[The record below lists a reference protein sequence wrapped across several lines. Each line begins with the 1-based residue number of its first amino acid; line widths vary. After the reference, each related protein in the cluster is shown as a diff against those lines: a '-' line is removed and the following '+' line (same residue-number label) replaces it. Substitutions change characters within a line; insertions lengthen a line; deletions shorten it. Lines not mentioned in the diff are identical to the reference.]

1 MKNFIKGD
9 KIIWFIVIM
18 LWMVSLVAVF
28 SSGSFLARNGQT
40 GIEKTNVLFEQLRSI
55 AMGCG
60 ALLLCYFINIG
71 VYRKIA
77 PIAFGIS
84 IIMLLMLFVPGLR
97 SETNGA
103 VRGLK
108 LAGHTIQVFEFVK
121 VGTVLFIAWVI
132 EKYADEM
139 YLFKDYLL
147 KLLMWII
154 LVCVLILPNSFSS
167 ALLIALVSF
176 MMMFFMEIRGKHLW
190 LTAGGAVALVALL
203 FAVYHL
209 SLGLFGDKA
218 NDVGIFNRL
227 ATVENRIKSFANSE
241 EDSTLDLS
249 KLTPAQLQKIDNE
262 NRQSENAKIAIAEGG
277 IFGKGAG
284 HSTQRFTLSMAF
296 SDFIFSII
304 VEEYGLIG
312 GIFVIALYLI
322 FLFRCI
328 SIARKCTAP
337 VAQALVLGLAFL
349 ITTQAFL
356 HILVNVR
363 LIPITGHTL
372 PLISHG
378 GTAFLVLSGAV
389 GMILSVSRTID
400 KQLEE
405 QKQVQLS
412 EESEA
417 PQDAAEIEKDYN
429 DKETYDYEQDN
440 N

>member
-18 LWMVSLVAVF
+18 LWMISLIAVF
-28 SSGSFLARNGQT
+28 SSGSYLARGGQS
-40 GIEKTNVLFEQLRSI
+40 GIEKTNVLFEQFQSI
-55 AMGCG
+55 LMGCA
-60 ALLLCYFINIG
+60 ALLICYFLNIG
-71 VYRKIA
+71 VYRKLA

-84 IIMLLMLFVPGLR
+84 VIMLLLLFVPGLR
-97 SETNGA
+97 AETNGA

-108 LAGHTIQVFEFVK
+108 IAGRTLQVFEFVK

-139 YLFKDYLL
+139 YRFKDYLL
-147 KLLMWII
+147 KLLIWII

-167 ALLIALVSF
+167 ALLIAVVSF
-176 MMMFFMEIRGKHLW
+176 MMMFFMEIRGSHLL
-190 LTAGGAVALVALL
+190 LTAGGAIALVALL
-203 FAVYHL
+203 FGVYHL

-227 ATVENRIKSFANSE
+227 ETVENRIKTFASSDS
-241 EDSTLDLS
+241 DSTLDLS

-296 SDFIFSII
+296 SDFIYSII
-304 VEEYGLIG
+304 VEEYGLVG
-312 GIFVIALYLI
+312 GILVIALYLI

-337 VAQALVLGLAFL
+337 FSQALVLGLAFL

-400 KQLEE
+400 RQIEE
-405 QKQVQLS
+405 QKRVELS
-412 EESEA
+412 DGDSPEA
-417 PQDAAEIEKDYN
+417 GLEKENY
-429 DKETYDYEQDN
+429 DKETYYDEQDN

>member
-9 KIIWFIVIM
+9 KIIWFIVIL
-18 LWMVSLVAVF
+18 LWMISLIAVF
-28 SSGSFLARNGQT
+28 SSGSFLARGSSS

-55 AMGCG
+55 AMGCA
-60 ALLLCYFINIG
+60 ALLVCYFINIG
-71 VYRKIA
+71 VYRKVA

-84 IIMLLMLFVPGLR
+84 LLMLLMLFVPGLR
-97 SETNGA
+97 AETNGA

-108 LAGHTIQVFEFVK
+108 IAGHTVQVFEFVK

-132 EKYADEM
+132 EKYSDNM
-139 YLFKDYLL
+139 YRFKDYFL
-147 KLLMWII
+147 KLLMWILI
-154 LVCVLILPNSFSS
+154 VCVLIVPNSFSS
-167 ALLIALVSF
+167 ALLIAVVSF
-176 MMMFFMEIRGKHLW
+176 MIMYFMEIKGTHLL
-190 LTAGGAVALVALL
+190 LTIGGALALVALL
-203 FAVYHL
+203 FGVYHL
-209 SLGLFGDKA
+209 TLGIFGEKA

-227 ATVENRIKSFANSE
+227 ATVENRIKSFTSS
-241 EDSTLDLS
+241 DSDTTLDLS
-249 KLTPAQLQKIDNE
+249 KLTPAQLAKIDNE

-312 GIFVIALYLI
+312 GILVIALYLI

-337 VAQALVLGLAFL
+337 FSQALVLGLAFL

-363 LIPITGHTL
+363 LLPITGHTL

-378 GTAFLVLSGAV
+378 GTAYLVLSGAV

-405 QKQVQLS
+405 QKKVDLIDEDQEQVT
-412 EESEA
+412 
-417 PQDAAEIEKDYN
+417 IEN
-429 DKETYDYEQDN
+429 DGNEQDN

>member
-9 KIIWFIVIM
+9 KIIWFIVIL
-18 LWMVSLVAVF
+18 LWMISLIAVF
-28 SSGSFLARNGQT
+28 SSGSFLARGSSS

-55 AMGCG
+55 AMGCA
-60 ALLLCYFINIG
+60 ALLVCYFINIG
-71 VYRKIA
+71 VYRKVA

-84 IIMLLMLFVPGLR
+84 LLMLLMLFVPGLR
-97 SETNGA
+97 AETNGA

-108 LAGHTIQVFEFVK
+108 IAGHTVQVFEFVK

-132 EKYADEM
+132 EKYSDNM
-139 YLFKDYLL
+139 YRFKDYFL
-147 KLLMWII
+147 KLLMWILI
-154 LVCVLILPNSFSS
+154 VCVLIVPNSFSS
-167 ALLIALVSF
+167 ALLIAVVSF
-176 MMMFFMEIRGKHLW
+176 MIMYFMEIKGTHLL
-190 LTAGGAVALVALL
+190 LTIGGALALVALL
-203 FAVYHL
+203 FGVYHL
-209 SLGLFGDKA
+209 TLGIFGEKA

-227 ATVENRIKSFANSE
+227 ATVENRIKSFTSS
-241 EDSTLDLS
+241 DSDTTLDLS
-249 KLTPAQLQKIDNE
+249 KLTPAQLAKIDNE

-312 GIFVIALYLI
+312 GILVIALYLI

-337 VAQALVLGLAFL
+337 FSQALVLGLAFL

-363 LIPITGHTL
+363 LLPITGHTL

-378 GTAFLVLSGAV
+378 GTAYLVLSGAV

-405 QKQVQLS
+405 QKKVDLIDEDQEQVT
-412 EESEA
+412 
-417 PQDAAEIEKDYN
+417 IEN
-429 DKETYDYEQDN
+429 DENEQDN

>member
-28 SSGSFLARNGQT
+28 SSGSFLARGGQT

-60 ALLLCYFINIG
+60 ALLLCYFLNIG

-84 IIMLLMLFVPGLR
+84 ILMLLMLFVPGLR
-97 SETNGA
+97 AETNGA

-108 LAGHTIQVFEFVK
+108 IAGHTLQVFEFVK

-147 KLLMWII
+147 KLLIWII

-167 ALLIALVSF
+167 ALLIAVVSF
-176 MMMFFMEIRGKHLW
+176 MMMFFMEIRGSHLW
-190 LTAGGAVALVALL
+190 LTAGGAVALVILL
-203 FAVYHL
+203 FLVYHL

-218 NDVGIFNRL
+218 NDVGIFNRM
-227 ATVENRIKSFANSE
+227 ATVENRIKSFASDDD
-241 EDSTLDLS
+241 DSTLDLS

-304 VEEYGLIG
+304 VEEYGLVG

-337 VAQALVLGLAFL
+337 FSQALVLGLAFL
-349 ITTQAFL
+349 IMTQAFL

-378 GTAFLVLSGAV
+378 GTAFLVLSGAI

-400 KQLEE
+400 KQIEE
-405 QKQVQLS
+405 QKRVQLS
-412 EESEA
+412 EDGADDEKAEKSET
-417 PQDAAEIEKDYN
+417 IET
-429 DKETYDYEQDN
+429 ETYEQDN

>member
-1 MKNFIKGD
+1 
-9 KIIWFIVIM
+9 
-18 LWMVSLVAVF
+18 
-28 SSGSFLARNGQT
+28 
-40 GIEKTNVLFEQLRSI
+40 
-55 AMGCG
+55 
-60 ALLLCYFINIG
+60 
-71 VYRKIA
+71 
-77 PIAFGIS
+77 
-84 IIMLLMLFVPGLR
+84 MLLMLFVPGLR
-97 SETNGA
+97 AETNGA

-108 LAGHTIQVFEFVK
+108 IAGHTIQVFEFVK

-132 EKYADEM
+132 EKYSDNM
-139 YLFKDYLL
+139 DRFKDYFL
-147 KLLMWII
+147 KLLMWILI
-154 LVCVLILPNSFSS
+154 VCLLIVPNSFSS
-167 ALLIALVSF
+167 ALLIAVVSF
-176 MMMFFMEIRGKHLW
+176 MIMYFMEIKGTHLL
-190 LTAGGAVALVALL
+190 LTIGGAVVLVGLL
-203 FAVYHL
+203 FGIYHL
-209 SLGLFGDKA
+209 TLGLFGEKA
-218 NDVGIFNRL
+218 NDVGVFNRL
-227 ATVENRIKSFANSE
+227 ATVENRIKSFASN
-241 EDSTLDLS
+241 DSDTTLDLS
-249 KLTPAQLQKIDNE
+249 KLTPAQIRKIDNE

-312 GIFVIALYLI
+312 GILVIALYLI

-337 VAQALVLGLAFL
+337 FSQALVLGLAFL

-363 LIPITGHTL
+363 LLPITGHTL

-378 GTAFLVLSGAV
+378 GTAYLVLSGAV

-405 QKQVQLS
+405 QQKVNLIDEDQEQVN
-412 EESEA
+412 
-417 PQDAAEIEKDYN
+417 IEN
-429 DKETYDYEQDN
+429 DDNEQDN

>member
-28 SSGSFLARNGQT
+28 SSGSFLARGGQT

-60 ALLLCYFINIG
+60 ALLLCYFLNIG

-84 IIMLLMLFVPGLR
+84 ILMLLMLFVPGLR
-97 SETNGA
+97 AETNGA

-108 LAGHTIQVFEFVK
+108 IAGHTLQVFEFVK

-147 KLLMWII
+147 KLLIWII

-167 ALLIALVSF
+167 ALLIAVVSF
-176 MMMFFMEIRGKHLW
+176 MMMFFMEIRGSHLW
-190 LTAGGAVALVALL
+190 LTAGGAVALVILL
-203 FAVYHL
+203 FLVYHL

-218 NDVGIFNRL
+218 NDVGIFNRM
-227 ATVENRIKSFANSE
+227 ATVENRIKSFASDDD
-241 EDSTLDLS
+241 DSTLDLS

-304 VEEYGLIG
+304 VEEYGLVG

-337 VAQALVLGLAFL
+337 FSQALVLGLAFL

-378 GTAFLVLSGAV
+378 GTAFLVLSGAI

-400 KQLEE
+400 KQIEE
-405 QKQVQLS
+405 QKRVQLS
-412 EESEA
+412 EDGA
-417 PQDAAEIEKDYN
+417 DDEKTEN
-429 DKETYDYEQDN
+429 LETVETEKYEQDN

>member
-9 KIIWFIVIM
+9 KIIWFIVIL
-18 LWMVSLVAVF
+18 LWMISLIAVF
-28 SSGSFLARNGQT
+28 SSGSFLARGSSS

-55 AMGCG
+55 AMGCA
-60 ALLLCYFINIG
+60 ALLICYFINIG
-71 VYRKIA
+71 VYRKVA

-84 IIMLLMLFVPGLR
+84 LLMLLMLFVPGLR
-97 SETNGA
+97 AETNGA

-108 LAGHTIQVFEFVK
+108 IAGHTVQVFEFVK

-132 EKYADEM
+132 EKYSDNM
-139 YLFKDYLL
+139 YRFKDYFL
-147 KLLMWII
+147 KLLMWILI
-154 LVCVLILPNSFSS
+154 VCVLIVPNSFSS
-167 ALLIALVSF
+167 ALLIAVVSF
-176 MMMFFMEIRGKHLW
+176 MIMYFMEIKGTHLL
-190 LTAGGAVALVALL
+190 LTIGGALVLVALL
-203 FAVYHL
+203 FGVYHL
-209 SLGLFGDKA
+209 TLGIFGEKA

-227 ATVENRIKSFANSE
+227 ATVENRIKSFTSS
-241 EDSTLDLS
+241 DSDTTLDLS
-249 KLTPAQLQKIDNE
+249 KLTPAQLAKIDNE

-312 GIFVIALYLI
+312 GILVIALYLI

-337 VAQALVLGLAFL
+337 FSQALVLGLAFL

-363 LIPITGHTL
+363 LLPITGHTL

-378 GTAFLVLSGAV
+378 GTAYLVLSGAV

-405 QKQVQLS
+405 QKKVDLIDEDQEQVT
-412 EESEA
+412 
-417 PQDAAEIEKDYN
+417 IEN
-429 DKETYDYEQDN
+429 DENEQDN

>member
-1 MKNFIKGD
+1 M
-9 KIIWFIVIM
+9 
-18 LWMVSLVAVF
+18 
-28 SSGSFLARNGQT
+28 
-40 GIEKTNVLFEQLRSI
+40 
-55 AMGCG
+55 
-60 ALLLCYFINIG
+60 
-71 VYRKIA
+71 
-77 PIAFGIS
+77 
-84 IIMLLMLFVPGLR
+84 
-97 SETNGA
+97 
-103 VRGLK
+103 
-108 LAGHTIQVFEFVK
+108 FEFVK

-147 KLLMWII
+147 KLLIWII

-167 ALLIALVSF
+167 ALLIAVVSF
-176 MMMFFMEIRGKHLW
+176 MMMFFMEIRGSHLW
-190 LTAGGAVALVALL
+190 LTAGGAVALVILL
-203 FAVYHL
+203 FLVYHL

-218 NDVGIFNRL
+218 NDVGIFNRM
-227 ATVENRIKSFANSE
+227 ATVENRIKSFASDDD
-241 EDSTLDLS
+241 DSTLDLS

-304 VEEYGLIG
+304 VEEYGLVG

-337 VAQALVLGLAFL
+337 FSQALVLGLAFL

-378 GTAFLVLSGAV
+378 GTAFLVLSGAI

-400 KQLEE
+400 KQIEE
-405 QKQVQLS
+405 QKRVQLS
-412 EESEA
+412 EDGA
-417 PQDAAEIEKDYN
+417 DDEKTEN
-429 DKETYDYEQDN
+429 LETVETEKYEQDN